1 MDPWIWWIVAAGV
14 LVILDLVT
22 GGSLVLLMVGG
33 GALAGGITAALGAP
47 PALAFA
53 VFAVVTVAL
62 LGVVRPVA
70 RRHLRQR
77 PRARTGV
84 DALVGAEAVVLEP
97 VSGMDGRVKLGGE
110 VWSARAYD
118 GFSEFE
124 VGQRVQVLQI
134 EGATALVAA

>member
-1 MDPWIWWIVAAGV
+1 MDAWVWWIVAAGV
-14 LVILDLVT
+14 LVVLDLVT

-33 GALAGGITAALGAP
+33 GALAGGVTAALGAP
-47 PALAFA
+47 PAVSFG
-53 VFAVVTVAL
+53 VFALVTVAL
-62 LGVVRPVA
+62 LAVVRPVA

-77 PRARTGV
+77 PAARTGV
-84 DALVGAEAVVLEP
+84 DALVGAEGVVLEP
-97 VSGMDGRVKLGGE
+97 VSGMDGRIKLGGE

>member
-1 MDPWIWWIVAAGV
+1 MRKVDGVAE
-14 LVILDLVT
+14 
-22 GGSLVLLMVGG
+22 VGQQ
-33 GALAGGITAALGAP
+33 
-47 PALAFA
+47 
-53 VFAVVTVAL
+53 
-62 LGVVRPVA
+62 
-70 RRHLRQR
+70 RQLE
-77 PRARTGV
+77 RAQYGV